1 MVSLRGIAPDTLK
14 LGTALRPL
22 RVKRAAVDV
31 GCAKSE
37 ACGENR
43 SRQNENFSDIYFYFI
58 SPRAWSLESRKTRL
72 SVQMKIGEI
81 CCKKFSARRHWCWR
95 TPEAQI
101 VGKFSETQTVA
112 VSRQPFFYDTRTSP
126 PIWRYNRLDN
136 KRENFDNFQR
146 HHALKFTAKK

>member
-1 MVSLRGIAPDTLK
+1 VVSLRGIAPDTLK

-22 RVKRAAVDV
+22 RVERAAVDV

-58 SPRAWSLESRKTRL
+58 SPRAWSLESKKTRL

-81 CCKKFSARRHWCWR
+81 CCKKFSERRHWCWR
-95 TPEAQI
+95 TPESADSREI
-101 VGKFSETQTVA
+101 FRNANGCRIEAA
-112 VSRQPFFYDTRTSP
+112 VFLRHKNKP
-126 PIWRYNRLDN
+126 PDMAI
-136 KRENFDNFQR
+136 
-146 HHALKFTAKK
+146 